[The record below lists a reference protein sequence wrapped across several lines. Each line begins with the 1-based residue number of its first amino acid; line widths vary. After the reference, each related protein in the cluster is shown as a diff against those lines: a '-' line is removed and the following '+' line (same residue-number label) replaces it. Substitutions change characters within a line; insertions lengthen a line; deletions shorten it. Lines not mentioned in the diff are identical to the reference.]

1 MNIKIS
7 KVGYYHP
14 SNANWSYQVFH
25 LESDKAV
32 LKATSTFGADYRLK
46 HALEEL
52 GYTVETGY
60 IGDYEMKYRDI
71 KGLLDIDNDLKE
83 VIKKLTE

>member
-14 SNANWSYQVFH
+14 SNANWSYQIFH

-32 LKATSTFGADYRLK
+32 FKATSTFGADYRLK
-46 HALEEL
+46 EALTDL
-52 GYTVETGY
+52 GYKVETGY
-60 IGDYEMKYRDI
+60 IGDYEMRYRDI
-71 KGLLDIDNDLKE
+71 KGLLDIDNDLQK
-83 VIKKLTE
+83 VIEKLTK